1 MTQKNMPYSIE
12 AEESLLGNILVY
24 SEAMKEVSDAGVV
37 SDDFYLDKHKRIFSI
52 MSSMYEN
59 KEKVDT
65 VSLSSKLKDF
75 DYFEKVGGLD
85 YLMKLTD
92 ATVSNVNTK
101 EYIRIIKNKS
111 LSRQIIKAGE
121 EIAKDGYDGSQGID
135 EILETAEKKILDITR
150 SRTDSDF
157 KLGNVV
163 FEEAV
168 KKIQKIEASGSAIT
182 GVRTR
187 FSALDNITAGFQKG
201 DLILIAA
208 RPSMGKTA
216 LALNM
221 AINSA
226 MVSQGACAL
235 FSLEMPAEQLAMRM
249 FSAKAK
255 VEGQKIR
262 KGQLNDEEWSRI
274 NEAAQE
280 LKHQKFFIDDT
291 PGLKV
296 SDMYAKCRKLKND
309 HGLYMVLVDYIQLIQ
324 ATGKSESRQQEVSEI
339 SRRLKAMARELEVP
353 VIALSQLSRSVES
366 RQDKRPMLS
375 DLRESGALEQD
386 ADLVMFIYRED
397 YYKYEEERNDSREDV
412 ELIIAKHR
420 NGPTGTIKLAFEKAY
435 NAFYS
440 ISNSIE

>member
-1 MTQKNMPYSIE
+1 M
-12 AEESLLGNILVY
+12 
-24 SEAMKEVSDAGVV
+24 
-37 SDDFYLDKHKRIFSI
+37 
-52 MSSMYEN
+52 
-59 KEKVDT
+59 
-65 VSLSSKLKDF
+65 
-75 DYFEKVGGLD
+75 
-85 YLMKLTD
+85 
-92 ATVSNVNTK
+92 
-101 EYIRIIKNKS
+101 
-111 LSRQIIKAGE
+111 
-121 EIAKDGYDGSQGID
+121 
-135 EILETAEKKILDITR
+135 
-150 SRTDSDF
+150 
-157 KLGNVV
+157 
-163 FEEAV
+163 
-168 KKIQKIEASGSAIT
+168 
-182 GVRTR
+182 
-187 FSALDNITAGFQKG
+187 
-201 DLILIAA
+201 IAA